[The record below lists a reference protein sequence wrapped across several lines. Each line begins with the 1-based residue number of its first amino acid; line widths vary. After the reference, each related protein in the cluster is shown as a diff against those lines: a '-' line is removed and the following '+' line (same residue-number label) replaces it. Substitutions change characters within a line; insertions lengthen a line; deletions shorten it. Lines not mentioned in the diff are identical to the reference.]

1 MVYIIPIVGVEVVMR
16 ILGIDFGESRIGI
29 AISDP
34 MGWTAQGL
42 ETVKSKES
50 LKKAMAR
57 IMEIIN
63 QYQVKEIVVGYPL
76 NMNGTKGPRT
86 ERTEDFIQK
95 LSEMG
100 DFSIIKWDERL
111 TTVSAHRTMNEL
123 GVKASNKKNI
133 VDTMSAVFI
142 LQGYLD
148 RQANKK

>member
-1 MVYIIPIVGVEVVMR
+1 MR

-95 LSEMG
+95 LSGMG
-100 DFSIIKWDERL
+100 DFNIIKWDERL